1 MHQPMRKFYEWLN
14 SNAFGWLAL
23 AGAALALA
31 AVFLHFLTPW
41 GPWAFSDSADYIEAA
56 RNLARGWGLTTRV
69 SGGAFRLL
77 TEHAPGYPVML
88 SFGFHLTHDWIAV
101 ARWEDILAVA
111 LFALLLG
118 RLFWQITARPLVGVL
133 ALEIVATTF
142 AFTRAFTSAMS
153 EPWFLVWG
161 TAALVLLES
170 DLRAPKGWRTVLV
183 GLFAVFAALTRY
195 AGLHLAAVIFF
206 TYGLLAV
213 EAKSRRWV
221 RGALTAALPT
231 AAVLGW
237 MAYARLAGGGFAG
250 KFTHTPA
257 SILHAAA
264 EYARQFA
271 ALINAGY
278 SVPPARWQTTVLIW
292 IAVLGAAL
300 VSFDGAWRLR
310 SHRRYG
316 RLARGIIL
324 LTLEAALYL
333 LVIGAFFALGN
344 PKPTVDL
351 RMFTPAYFAAIG
363 AVLLW
368 LVLYL
373 EGAASRLRR
382 SLSLPQVVYLLA
394 AVGLAVWA
402 YATPFQGKMWGE
414 TIHRYGKGYTQR
426 AWHEWAH
433 SDMYRYLRGLPPDLL
448 LITNDWGGLR
458 LWCDHATAALPRSGS
473 SKIAPLGKG
482 NTARD
487 RLFAQNK
494 AALVILKLSMSNLKR
509 FGKPESVV
517 AALTKGLTACYR
529 SPWGG
534 VYFAHPPRDIPCKGG

>member
-1 MHQPMRKFYEWLN
+1 MRKFYERLN

-23 AGAALALA
+23 AGAAIGLA
-31 AVFLHFLTPW
+31 AVFFYFLTPW

-56 RNLARGWGLTTRV
+56 RNLARGLGLTTRV

-88 SFGFHLTHDWIAV
+88 SFGFHFTHDWIAV
-101 ARWEDILAVA
+101 ARWEDIIAVA
-111 LFALLLG
+111 LFALLWG
-118 RLFWQITARPLVGVL
+118 RLFWQITGRPLVGLL
-133 ALEIVATTF
+133 AVETVATTF

-170 DLRAPKGWRTVLV
+170 DLRAPKVWRTVLV
-183 GLFAVFAALTRY
+183 GIFAAFAALTRY

-206 TYGLLAV
+206 TYGLLAA

-250 KFTHTPA
+250 KFAHAPTT
-257 SILHAAA
+257 ILRAAV
-264 EYARQFA
+264 EYARRFT
-271 ALINAGY
+271 ALINNGHAL
-278 SVPPARWQTTVLIW
+278 PPAHWQTAVLVW

-300 VSFDGAWRLR
+300 VSLDGAWRLR
-310 SHRRYG
+310 FHRRYG
-316 RLARGIIL
+316 RLARGIAL
-324 LTLEAALYL
+324 LTLEAALYP

-351 RMFTPAYFAAIG
+351 RMFTPAYFAAVG

-373 EGAASRLRR
+373 EGAANRLRR
-382 SLSLPQVVYLLA
+382 SLSLPQIVYLLA
-394 AVGLAVWA
+394 VVGLAIWA
-402 YATPFQGKMWGE
+402 YITPFQGKMWGQS
-414 TIHRYGKGYTQR
+414 IRLYGKGYTQR
-426 AWHEWAH
+426 TWHEWAH
-433 SDMYRYLRGLPPDLL
+433 SDMYRYLQGLPPNLL
-448 LITNDWGGLR
+448 LITNNWGALR
-458 LWCDHATAALPRSGS
+458 LWCDHATAALPRPPNSP
-473 SKIAPLGKG
+473 IAPLGKG
-482 NTARD
+482 GTARD

-494 AALVILKLSMSNLKR
+494 AALVILKLTMNDLKR
-509 FGKPESVV
+509 FGEPQSVV
-517 AALTKGLTACYR
+517 AALTEGLTACYR
-529 SPWGG
+529 GAWGG
-534 VYFAHPPRDIPCKGG
+534 VYFAQPPRDIPCGGR